1 MSKKLDNLNKIDEEI
16 KNKIDELKYKEENHK
31 EYINQVKCIKNSLY
45 NKASK
50 IFVYN
55 LKKLIGLEGTQKK
68 LAKKI
73 GVSEDLLSKYKS
85 GEAFPSIETL
95 IYICRVYNISLDK
108 FLSRELKAVD
118 IEILENNKELNDE
131 IFEEKYYTYF
141 LVTNIGKEGA
151 IQEGRITFNH
161 DEVTFEI
168 LGKGK
173 VVKSFKGKYKISE
186 KLIFFNLQSGHD
198 GIAYIN
204 MIKPNLNKNKYIGGI
219 ALMMLPSDANSKP
232 CVQKILISKKSI
244 NREEYK
250 YELREFLSF
259 KDKKIEAGNLKIS
272 PWEDEEVY
280 DFISKF

>member
-1 MSKKLDNLNKIDEEI
+1 MNQELDVLKEIDNEI
-16 KNKIDELKYKEENHK
+16 KFKMNGLKDKEDNNKV
-31 EYINQVKCIKNSLY
+31 YINEVKCIKNSIY
-45 NKASK
+45 NKASTT
-50 IFVYN
+50 FVYN
-55 LKKLIGLEGTQKK
+55 LKKLIGLEGTQRK

-95 IYICRVYNISLDK
+95 IYICKVYDISLEQ
-108 FLSRELKAVD
+108 LLNRTLTAVD
-118 IEILENNKELNDE
+118 IENLENNNGLNDE

-151 IQEGRITFNH
+151 IHEGRITFNGE
-161 DEVTFEI
+161 EVSFNI
-168 LGKGK
+168 FAKGN
-173 VVKSFKGKYKISE
+173 VVKSFNGKYKTSE

-204 MIKPNLNKNKYIGGI
+204 MIKPNLNKNRYIGGI

-232 CVQKILISKKSI
+232 CVQKILISKKQI
-244 NREEYK
+244 DREEYK
-250 YELREFLSF
+250 DELRKFLSF
-259 KDKKIEAGNLKIS
+259 EDKKRESGNLKIS

-280 DFISKF
+280 DFISKY